1 MDKINRVKESGKSV
15 YSYYLHKHKGYS
27 DEEAFEN
34 AIDRNSK
41 YVYVEIDGVS
51 YPIKEAM
58 KVVGCQVGYSTV
70 MKRIKFGMSPYEA
83 ITRPNQVYK

>member
-1 MDKINRVKESGKSV
+1 MNKINRLEEEGKSI

-27 DEEAFEN
+27 DEEAFEK
-34 AIDRNSK
+34 ARDKNSK
-41 YVYVEIDGVS
+41 FVYVEIDGVS

-70 MKRIKFGMSPYEA
+70 MKRIKFGMSPLEA
-83 ITRPNQVYK
+83 ITRPNLLYK